1 MDLAANLTL
10 GWQVAAAAGRI
21 GSDRI
26 GASFGRGLPAT
37 PEAIA
42 RPGVLD
48 AILRAGAPPGGEP
61 LPRVAGVHLPGVEFE
76 SSNCR
81 NFLVELAFDGDA
93 RPGLPATAYVKLPC
107 RALATRVF
115 ANALGFW
122 ALECTFCRTLAH
134 RVPIRVPRVYAAL
147 QRGSRFALVL
157 EDMRAVPGVRLF
169 LNRDMAAGTTVERA
183 ELALETFA
191 PLHASFWEWSA
202 PQREALLP
210 VALHPFLSPRRR
222 AIGRALLAAAIRPC
236 RSRAPDVFTPQL
248 AALCRRA
255 LSRWDDLIAYWYA
268 GPLTLVHGDSHL
280 GNLFE
285 IAAPEQQGGRRP
297 SADAQRGEAERRP
310 EPERERATSAKAR
323 QGGQMG
329 MLDFQAVHWSK
340 SMRDVQYFLINSL
353 APELLAR
360 HESSLIDHYLAALAR
375 RGIALAPERARAD
388 YRAFSFQTL
397 ITAAVSFA
405 GGLIEREA
413 TVKTVLERSAAAMER
428 LRFAEWL
435 EAL

>member
-21 GSDRI
+21 GSDRV

-48 AILRAGAPPGGEP
+48 EILRAGAPEAREP
-61 LPRVAGVHLPGVEFE
+61 LPRVTGVRLPGVEFE
-76 SSNCR
+76 SSNRR
-81 NFLVELAFDGDA
+81 NFLVELEFESEPA
-93 RPGLPATAYVKLPC
+93 RRGLPATAYVKLPC
-107 RALATRVF
+107 RSLATRVF
-115 ANALGFW
+115 ANTLGFW

-134 RVPIRVPRVYAAL
+134 RVPIRVPRVYAVA
-147 QRGSRFALVL
+147 QRGSRFVIVL
-157 EDMRAVPGVRLF
+157 EDLHAVPGVRLF
-169 LNRDMAAGTTVERA
+169 VNRDMAAGTTPERA
-183 ELALETFA
+183 ARALETLA
-191 PLHASFWEWSA
+191 QLHAEFWECSA
-202 PQREALLP
+202 AQRAALLP
-210 VALHPFLSPRRR
+210 LALHPFLSPRRR
-222 AIGRALLAAAIRPC
+222 AIGRALLAAAIGPC
-236 RSRAPDVFTPQL
+236 RSRAPDVFSPQI

-255 LSRWDDLIAYWYA
+255 LGRWERLIANWYA

-285 IAAPEQQGGRRP
+285 IAAPEGL
-297 SADAQRGEAERRP
+297 
-310 EPERERATSAKAR
+310 
-323 QGGQMG
+323 QMG

-340 SMRDVQYFLINSL
+340 GMRDVQYFLINSIAPDVL
-353 APELLAR
+353 AQ

-375 RGIALAPERARAD
+375 RGIALDPERARGD

-397 ITAAVSFA
+397 LTAAVSYA

-413 TVKTVLERSAAAMER
+413 VVKTVLERSAAAVER
-428 LRFAEWL
+428 LRFADWL

>member
-48 AILRAGAPPGGEP
+48 EILRAGAPEAREP
-61 LPRVAGVHLPGVEFE
+61 LPRVTGVRLPGVEFE

-81 NFLVELAFDGDA
+81 NFLVELEFESEPA
-93 RPGLPATAYVKLPC
+93 RRGLPATAYVKLPC
-107 RALATRVF
+107 RSLATRVF

-134 RVPIRVPRVYAAL
+134 RVPIRVPRVYAVA

-157 EDMRAVPGVRLF
+157 EDLHAVPGLRLF
-169 LNRDMAAGTTVERA
+169 VNRDMAAGTTPERA
-183 ELALETFA
+183 ARALETLA
-191 PLHASFWEWSA
+191 QLHAGFWECSA
-202 PQREALLP
+202 AQREALLP
-210 VALHPFLSPRRR
+210 LALHPFLSPRRR
-222 AIGRALLAAAIRPC
+222 AIGRALLAAAIGPC
-236 RSRAPDVFTPQL
+236 RSRAPDVFSPQI

-255 LSRWDDLIAYWYA
+255 LGRWERLIANWYA

-285 IAAPEQQGGRRP
+285 IGAPEG
-297 SADAQRGEAERRP
+297 A
-310 EPERERATSAKAR
+310 
-323 QGGQMG
+323 QMG

-340 SMRDVQYFLINSL
+340 GMRDVQYLLINSL
-353 APELLAR
+353 APDVLAR
-360 HESSLIDHYLAALAR
+360 HESSLIDHYVAELAS
-375 RGIALAPERARAD
+375 RGIALDPERARAD

-397 ITAAVSFA
+397 LTAAVSYA

-413 TVKTVLERSAAAMER
+413 VVKTVLERSAAAVER

>member
-1 MDLAANLTL
+1 MDLAANLVL

-21 GSDRI
+21 GSDRV

-42 RPGVLD
+42 RPGAID
-48 AILRAGAPPGGEP
+48 AILRAGAPQGCEP
-61 LPRVAGVHLPGVEFE
+61 LPRVSGVRLPGVEFE

-81 NFLVELAFDGDA
+81 NFLVELEFASESA
-93 RPGLPATAYVKLPC
+93 RPGLPETAYVKLPC

-134 RVPIRVPRVYAAL
+134 HVPIRVPRVYAVA
-147 QRGSRFALVL
+147 QHGSRFVLML
-157 EDMRAVPGVRLF
+157 EDLRAVPGVRLF
-169 LNRDMAAGTTVERA
+169 VNRDMAAGTTPERA
-183 ELALETFA
+183 ARALETLA
-191 PLHASFWEWSA
+191 QLHAGFWDRS
-202 PQREALLP
+202 PIQREALLP
-210 VALHPFLSPRRR
+210 LDLHPFLSPRRR
-222 AIGRALLAAAIRPC
+222 AIGRALLAAAIGPC
-236 RSRAPDVFTPQL
+236 RSRAPDVFSPQL
-248 AALCRRA
+248 AALCRQA
-255 LSRWDDLIAYWYA
+255 LARWNRLIEYWYA

-285 IAAPEQQGGRRP
+285 IAAPDGL
-297 SADAQRGEAERRP
+297 
-310 EPERERATSAKAR
+310 
-323 QGGQMG
+323 QMG
-329 MLDFQAVHWSK
+329 MLDFQAVHWSNGI
-340 SMRDVQYFLINSL
+340 RDVQYFLINSL
-353 APELLAR
+353 APDVLER
-360 HESSLIDHYLAALAR
+360 HESSLIDHYAAELAR
-375 RGIALAPERARAD
+375 RGIALDPERVRED

-397 ITAAVSFA
+397 LTAAVSFA

-413 TVKTVLERSAAAMER
+413 VVRTVLERSAAAVDR